1 MTLNDELKPAP
12 AAESP
17 EAEPA
22 GTRPQRSAWA
32 GLGEIL
38 QTVLMALL
46 IFVLV
51 RNVVAN
57 FRIEGSSMEPNFHDG
72 QFLFINRFAYCPGLH
87 LDMAPVD
94 LHWSKTWC
102 LWQPQRGDVI
112 IFRYPRDP
120 SKDYI
125 KRVIGL
131 PGDTVEVR
139 AGRVPV
145 NGEALPEPYGPNPA
159 SYTAPPIVV
168 PPDQLYV
175 MGDNRNNSSDS
186 HAWGPL
192 PESDIV
198 GRAWLSYWPPSD
210 WGKVPMWNLGTLQA
224 KGQ

>member
-1 MTLNDELKPAP
+1 MTLNDNLTPVTEEQPSATEP
-12 AAESP
+12 AAPPRKDLFLS
-17 EAEPA
+17 
-22 GTRPQRSAWA
+22 GV
-32 GLGEIL
+32 GEVL
-38 QTVLMALL
+38 QTLVLALL

-87 LDMAPVD
+87 LDMAPID
-94 LHWSKTWC
+94 LKWSKTWC

-120 SKDYI
+120 TKDYI

-131 PGDTVEVR
+131 PGDKVEVKS
-139 AGRVPV
+139 
-145 NGEALPEPYGPNPA
+145 GEVYINDEPLPEPFGPNPG
-159 SYTAPPIVV
+159 SYSAPPITV
-168 PPDQLYV
+168 PPDQVYV

-186 HAWGPL
+186 HMWGPL
-192 PESDIV
+192 PEGYIV
-198 GRAWLSYWPPSD
+198 GRAWLSYWPPHS
-210 WGKVPMWNLGTLQA
+210 WGQIPLWNLGTLQA